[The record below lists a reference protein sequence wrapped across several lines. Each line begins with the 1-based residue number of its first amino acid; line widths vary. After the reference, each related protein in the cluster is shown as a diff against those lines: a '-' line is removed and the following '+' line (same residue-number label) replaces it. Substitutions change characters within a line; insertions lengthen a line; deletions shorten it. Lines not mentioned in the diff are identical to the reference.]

1 MVDRFGV
8 NQFKFDG
15 TGNADRVFPGS
26 AFDSD
31 FDAAIHLIHQVR
43 EEEPGIFINLTT
55 GTHPSPSWVF
65 YADSIWRGGEY
76 HDFAGVGTPRQRWI
90 TYRDEQT
97 YRNIV
102 LGGPLFPLNSLM
114 LHGIIYAKQA
124 KDLDS
129 DPGNDFADEVHSYF
143 GGGTQ

>member
-1 MVDRFGV
+1 MEMVGRYDV

-31 FDAAIHLIHQVR
+31 FDAAIHLIGSIR
-43 EEEPGIFINLTT
+43 KEKPGTFINLTT
-55 GTHPSPSWVF
+55 GTYPSPFWLF
-65 YADSIWRGGEY
+65 YADSIWRGGEDHY
-76 HDFAGVGTPRQRWI
+76 FDGVGSSRQRWI
-90 TYRDEQT
+90 TYRDEQV

-114 LHGIIYAKQA
+114 LHGMIYAKQA
-124 KDLDS
+124 DGAEDR
-129 DPGNDFADEVHSYF
+129 PRE
-143 GGGTQ
+143 